1 MNERK
6 CRVLVKCR
14 VNSRRE
20 DALKPVELPV
30 VTLCKALGKKV
41 GLLKYKIIL
50 LSVCICK
57 GNSSISRDNI
67 NSTSPLAWGHKYICK
82 KKFFFFGSTL
92 QYSFPGRTCKLH
104 NCRDICPCPFPWFIH
119 LYYVTKSSSVLRAS
133 DWGSLSVRFYS
144 FGILLDGLCLVWGSV
159 CVSVVT
165 LVWFLFGLWFYFG
178 I

>member
-6 CRVLVKCR
+6 CRVLVKCK

-57 GNSSISRDNI
+57 GNSSVSRDNI
-67 NSTSPLAWGHKYICK
+67 NSTFPL
-82 KKFFFFGSTL
+82 
-92 QYSFPGRTCKLH
+92 
-104 NCRDICPCPFPWFIH
+104 
-119 LYYVTKSSSVLRAS
+119 V
-133 DWGSLSVRFYS
+133 
-144 FGILLDGLCLVWGSV
+144 
-159 CVSVVT
+159 
-165 LVWFLFGLWFYFG
+165 
-178 I
+178 